1 MHCTHPLVD
10 ETVELHKVVVVHTA
24 FVVVVAVE
32 IAVEAFEHIV
42 ELEAGTDK
50 VAVHMAFERIAAFVR
65 IPAVLS
71 ISEQSSGA
79 VVRTFGLERPVV
91 EV

>member
-10 ETVELHKVVVVHTA
+10 ETVELCTVVEVHTA

-42 ELEAGTDK
+42 ELGADTDK
-50 VAVHMAFERIAAFVR
+50 VVVHKVFEQIVAFVCT
-65 IPAVLS
+65 PAVPS
-71 ISEQSSGA
+71 ISD
-79 VVRTFGLERPVV
+79 
-91 EV
+91 